1 MTESLRIRLLALTLV
16 LTSPPLQADGRLDI
30 SRSDVE
36 GFVHMMESTHGIGA
50 TETRKILAAA
60 EIQPPILEAMERP
73 AEKVKP
79 WYEYRRIFLT
89 DQRIQEGVEFW
100 LAHRDLLENISL
112 QTGVPPEIIVGIL
125 GVETFYGRITGRYR
139 VIDALATLAFEYP
152 PRSSFF
158 MGELEQFL
166 LLAREQDIDPLAA
179 TGSYAGAMGGPQF
192 ISSSYRAY
200 AVDTSGDGRVDLWT
214 DWADIIGSVANYF
227 TAHDWQ
233 RGGKIASRIE
243 GPVPESLLSDG
254 LALDRTAAQVRPYGV
269 DATDSEAV
277 MVFALETEDGPEFWV
292 GHRNFF
298 VITRYNRNNMY
309 AMAVH
314 DLGRSVRA
322 RVEAGNGA
330 G

>member
-1 MTESLRIRLLALTLV
+1 VTESLRIRLLALTLV
-16 LTSPPLQADGRLDI
+16 LASPPLHADSRLDT
-30 SRSDVE
+30 SRSDVD
-36 GFVHMMESTHGIGA
+36 GFVRMMQANHGMQA
-50 TETRKILAAA
+50 DETRKILAAA
-60 EIQPPILEAMERP
+60 EIQPPILEAMQRP

-100 LAHRDLLENISL
+100 QAHRDLLESISSE
-112 QTGVPPEIIVGIL
+112 TGVPPEIIVGIL

-158 MGELEQFL
+158 TGELEQFL
-166 LLAREQDIDPLAA
+166 LLAREQGIDPLTA

-200 AVDTSGDGRVDLWT
+200 AVDASGDGRVDLWT
-214 DWADIIGSVANYF
+214 DWADIMGSVANYF

-233 RGGKIASRIE
+233 RDGRIATRIE

-254 LALDRTAAQVRPYGV
+254 LALDRAAAEVRPYGV
-269 DATDSEAV
+269 EAQDGENV
-277 MVFALETEDGPEFWV
+277 MVFALETENGPEFWV
-292 GHRNFF
+292 GHKNFY

-314 DLGRSVRA
+314 ELGRSVRA
-322 RVEAGNGA
+322 RVEAGDGA